1 MNLVRP
7 FQTKLMGID
16 QILHFR
22 PNFSISA
29 KFHNPG
35 IPGILGIPGV
45 RVVSQFLRCFYVH
58 LDFSLWNSN
67 CTDSIHFLY
76 PFWFVII
83 FTLFATFWT
92 MLKNAQ
98 LENDDFPYLIQHVES
113 PKVPSPIL
121 WAPTALLG
129 YSWTDMNFLG
139 WDNWDTKWT
148 FWAWYIAHLK
158 MSLFKQ

>member
-1 MNLVRP
+1 MRKHELTNKK
-7 FQTKLMGID
+7 TKTKTMTIT
-16 QILHFR
+16 FR
-22 PNFSISA
+22 PNFTISA

-92 MLKNAQ
+92 MLKKMHNWKTMTS
-98 LENDDFPYLIQHVES
+98 LIWSSMLNLQKYPPLFS
-113 PKVPSPIL
+113 G
-121 WAPTALLG
+121 LLPPC
-129 YSWTDMNFLG
+129 
-139 WDNWDTKWT
+139 WDTHELTWISWVGT
-148 FWAWYIAHLK
+148 IEIQSGHFELGT
-158 MSLFKQ
+158 